1 MSLLTNYEGLR
12 QQIERL
18 VRENEEL
25 KKLVRLIRENQEL
38 RSTLRSQGT
47 VLTAGAGAGA
57 GAGVGFSGLSEAA
70 GPAPQASGRR
80 NVEFRDKGNFLPLSA
95 VPVSDPAA
103 ENSALTS
110 LHLPASNRSHLSSL
124 LATGTDPGQARLAP
138 SGTRR
143 DPSLGSKP
151 SVGWDTSLEAESF
164 NAAFLGSPVL
174 TSTPVGASA
183 ILAPMP
189 APISTSLS
197 GLPFASLDG
206 SRPHSQP
213 PAQGHSQSQAP
224 APAQSQG
231 QLEAQL
237 EAQHD
242 LQGAAAPSHMADTSR
257 KSFLEME
264 RKMAHRR
271 SSKFQDP
278 SKDSK
283 QLTWERLVG
292 EIAFQLDRRI
302 LSSIFP
308 ERVRLYGFT
317 VSNVPEKIIQA
328 SLNPVTRKL
337 DEEQCQLLTQR
348 YVSVMNRLHGLG
360 YDSKVHPAL
369 TEQLVNTYGI
379 LRERPELTASDSGA
393 YNSMDFLKRVVL
405 ETVPPG
411 LLTDALLLL
420 SCLGQLSQ
428 DDGKPMF
435 IW

>member
-1 MSLLTNYEGLR
+1 PGL
-12 QQIERL
+12 
-18 VRENEEL
+18 
-25 KKLVRLIRENQEL
+25 K
-38 RSTLRSQGT
+38 
-47 VLTAGAGAGA
+47 GAPCCFSSSFPFPPHPFFPFPTQLGAP
-57 GAGVGFSGLSEAA
+57 FSGSSP
-70 GPAPQASGRR
+70 GP
-80 NVEFRDKGNFLPLSA
+80 GNFLPLSA
-95 VPVSDPAA
+95 APVSDPAV

-124 LATGTDPGQARLAP
+124 LASPTGTDPGQARLTP

-143 DPSLGSKP
+143 ESSPGAAAAASPIGSGGRTGTASGSKP
-151 SVGWDTSLEAESF
+151 SVAWDTSLEAESF

-174 TSTPVGASA
+174 TSTPVGGSA
-183 ILAPMP
+183 ILAPTP
-189 APISTSLS
+189 APISGSLS
-197 GLPFASLDG
+197 GLPYASLDG
-206 SRPHSQP
+206 SRPHSQ
-213 PAQGHSQSQAP
+213 SQAQ

-231 QLEAQL
+231 QLEA
-237 EAQHD
+237 HSD
-242 LQGAAAPSHMADTSR
+242 LQGAAAPSHTADISR

-337 DEEQCQLLTQR
+337 DEEQCQVLTQR

-360 YDSKVHPAL
+360 YDSKMHPAL

-393 YNSMDFLKRVVL
+393 YNSMDFLKRVVV

-420 SCLGQLSQ
+420 SCLSQLSQ